1 MQETHYVNGISDSEE
16 NNTRDTTAVKCA
28 LLRTDGT
35 RNRALGQ
42 IERVPI
48 AIQTLLIPTTFHVI
62 DSKDKTL
69 LLETDWFKHNR
80 SVLDFNNKSVQLTF
94 LTKTIITPISIHI
107 GEEIDNKINEIFD
120 KYEYK
125 DDLIEKEIHFFNS
138 KSSKEERIM
147 KQWYQQPLNYNP
159 WDEKEEIP
167 DQYNSLK
174 DILNEYLIEEEDED
188 KMTTLHYFLLKQK
201 KGMNGTFK
209 RTYMLNRLQIINKLN
224 FNKY

>member
-1 MQETHYVNGISDSEE
+1 
-16 NNTRDTTAVKCA
+16 
-28 LLRTDGT
+28 
-35 RNRALGQ
+35 
-42 IERVPI
+42 
-48 AIQTLLIPTTFHVI
+48 
-62 DSKDKTL
+62 
-69 LLETDWFKHNR
+69 
-80 SVLDFNNKSVQLTF
+80 
-94 LTKTIITPISIHI
+94 
-107 GEEIDNKINEIFD
+107 
-120 KYEYK
+120 
-125 DDLIEKEIHFFNS
+125 
-138 KSSKEERIM
+138 M

-159 WDEKEEIP
+159 WDKKEEIP